1 MSTDTEVAH
10 GTPAGAS
17 WHRNHGIPTCQPC
30 KDARRDY
37 QAEWRRNNLEGR
49 QRERESTK
57 ATGRALRRLAGLH
70 PVLYRTLLE
79 EELRKIRGPQ

>member
-1 MSTDTEVAH
+1 MSTDTETVH
-10 GTPAGAS
+10 GTYAGEA
-17 WHRNHGIPTCQPC
+17 WHRRHDIPVCQPC

-37 QAEWRRNNLEGR
+37 QAEWRKTNLEGR

-57 ATGRALRRLAGLH
+57 ATGRAMRRLANLH
-70 PVLYRTLLE
+70 PVMFRAIYE